1 MSNAKRLMPVKVNQT
16 ALHPRNNH
24 KITTTTKITKIFNKK
39 RRISKFG
46 DRAKNY
52 PKLNRE
58 IRTEKYKGV
67 EIESVLYVYL
77 ADNKYGNKK
86 KQRSNMHVCWC
97 AHMCMYV

>member
-1 MSNAKRLMPVKVNQT
+1 MSNANRLMPGKVNQT

-24 KITTTTKITKIFNKK
+24 KITPTKITKISNEK
-39 RRISKFG
+39 RRIRKFG

-67 EIESVLYVYL
+67 EIENVLYVYL
-77 ADNKYGNKK
+77 AGNKYGNKK

-97 AHMCMYV
+97 VHMCVYV